1 MDFLPGFPVPKE
13 IRVTADT
20 QLVGEADIVVGV
32 VPSEFLRQT
41 YKRIAPSL
49 HAGQILVSAT
59 KGVEDETYLRM
70 SEVIDAT
77 LKEQG
82 LSLPCGVMSGP
93 SFASEVAAG
102 MPTAITI
109 AFDDIA
115 NAVRIQGEFSSGS
128 LRLYSSDDVIGV
140 ELGGAIKNVIAIASG
155 TVAGLGL
162 GYNSAAALMTRG
174 MAEITRLAVAC
185 GGRRETL
192 SGLSGIGDLVLTCT
206 GSLSRNRTVGL
217 ELGKGRKLPDILC
230 GSWRQGGRGCANHGR
245 GAGPG
250 AAAWSGNADHGTD
263 GSHPA

>member
-1 MDFLPGFPVPKE
+1 LWTHAQQFADDINAKGENVDFLPGFAVPAE

-20 QLVGEADIVVGV
+20 QEAVGEAEIVVGV

-59 KGVEDETYLRM
+59 KGVEDETFLRM
-70 SEVIDAT
+70 SEVIDAA

-115 NAVRIQGEFSSGS
+115 NAVRVQGEFSSGS

-140 ELGGAIKNVIAIASG
+140 ELGGALKNVIAIASG

-162 GYNSAAALMTRG
+162 GGLLYVVGAIVYASGRPDPAPKVFGYHEVFHALVIAAAGLHYAVIAFAVLPRG
-174 MAEITRLAVAC
+174 
-185 GGRRETL
+185 
-192 SGLSGIGDLVLTCT
+192 
-206 GSLSRNRTVGL
+206 
-217 ELGKGRKLPDILC
+217 
-230 GSWRQGGRGCANHGR
+230 
-245 GAGPG
+245 
-250 AAAWSGNADHGTD
+250 
-263 GSHPA
+263 